1 VCGKIGDSFRSRES
15 EKRRFLPNMSAL
27 SVVEE
32 LWNIFTYY
40 SLHGDPLD
48 PEHLR
53 PTQLIKMLSKDCGLV
68 NRDTGLLD
76 ADIHNCYQAE
86 VTRSD
91 KIAPGDARPHSLLK
105 MAPSRPT
112 KVLHTD
118 RKKVRDEIVTAQ
130 FFYRRHSALTFLLI
144 PPNPTPPP

>member
-1 VCGKIGDSFRSRES
+1 
-15 EKRRFLPNMSAL
+15 MSQL
-27 SVVEE
+27 QVVEE

-53 PTQLIKMLSKDCGLV
+53 PTQLIKMLSRDCGLCT
-68 NRDTGLLD
+68 RETELLE

-86 VTRSD
+86 VTRTD

-112 KVLHTD
+112 TVLHTD
-118 RKKVRDEIVTAQ
+118 RKKVRPGSCPCVGGVARWAWSCRCSCPGTA
-130 FFYRRHSALTFLLI
+130 AVL
-144 PPNPTPPP
+144 

>member
-1 VCGKIGDSFRSRES
+1 
-15 EKRRFLPNMSAL
+15 MSQL
-27 SVVEE
+27 QVVEE

-53 PTQLIKMLSKDCGLV
+53 PTQLIKMLSRDCGLCT
-68 NRDTGLLD
+68 RETELLE

-86 VTRSD
+86 VTRTD

-112 KVLHTD
+112 AVLHTD
-118 RKKVRDEIVTAQ
+118 RKKVRAAQ
-130 FFYRRHSALTFLLI
+130 KEPWGVWESGKRGGLGACGL
-144 PPNPTPPP
+144 PGAAAE

>member
-1 VCGKIGDSFRSRES
+1 
-15 EKRRFLPNMSAL
+15 MSQL
-27 SVVEE
+27 QVVEE

-53 PTQLIKMLSKDCGLV
+53 PTQLIKMLSRDCGLCT
-68 NRDTGLLD
+68 RETELLE

-86 VTRSD
+86 VTRTD

-112 KVLHTD
+112 TVLHTD
-118 RKKVRDEIVTAQ
+118 RKKVRPGSRSLCWEG
-130 FFYRRHSALTFLLI
+130 SARGAWSCR
-144 PPNPTPPP
+144 